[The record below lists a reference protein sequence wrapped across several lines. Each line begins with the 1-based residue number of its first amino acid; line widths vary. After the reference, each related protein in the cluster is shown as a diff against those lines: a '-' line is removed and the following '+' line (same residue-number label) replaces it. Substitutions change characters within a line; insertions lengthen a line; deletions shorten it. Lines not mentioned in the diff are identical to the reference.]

1 MMRTWSSLLLI
12 NLLTGCAVVAEYPVT
27 SASVAIMAATGKGPA
42 DHALSHVA
50 GQDCATLRVIENE
63 RICQKYTMAEV
74 VDLTTSKSTAKIK
87 TYPTTMVATAEDVF
101 AQRAKKR

>member
-1 MMRTWSSLLLI
+1 MTKIWYSLLLVQ
-12 NLLTGCAVVAEYPVT
+12 LTGCAVVAEYPVT
-27 SASVAIMAATGKGPA
+27 SASMAVMAATGKGPA

-63 RICQKYTMAEV
+63 RICHEHTVAEV
-74 VDLTTSKSTAKIK
+74 VDLTK
-87 TYPTTMVATAEDVF
+87 PTPKVYQQTVVATANDVF

>member
-1 MMRTWSSLLLI
+1 
-12 NLLTGCAVVAEYPVT
+12 VVAEYPVT
-27 SASVAIMAATGKGPA
+27 SASMAVMAATGKGPA

-63 RICQKYTMAEV
+63 RICHEHTVAEV
-74 VDLTTSKSTAKIK
+74 VDLTK
-87 TYPTTMVATAEDVF
+87 PTPKVYQQTVVATANDVF